1 MMKAYKR
8 SVCPY
13 DCPDACSLL
22 VEVEDGR
29 ALRVTGEPQ
38 HPITQGKLCP
48 KMRDYPAT
56 VYSPERVL
64 TPLLR
69 TGAKGSG
76 TFTPIS
82 WEEAIARIA
91 EQWRGLVAQYGGE
104 AILPFSYAGT
114 MGVVQRNAGHAFFHR
129 LGASQ
134 LERTLCSP
142 AKDYGWR
149 AIMGGAKG
157 MRVQETAHSDLIV
170 IWGANAAATSV
181 HFLHFVQKAKKKGAK
196 VWLIDTYETPTAAVA
211 DRVIRLQPGSDA
223 ALALGL
229 VRLFDEA
236 GLTDEAF
243 LENYVQG
250 YEKLRQKVLPDYT
263 PDKVA
268 ALTGVTPQEQLE
280 LAQALGRAKA
290 PLIRMGS
297 GMTRYGNGA
306 MTIRAI
312 LCVPA
317 WLGAWRHLGGG
328 AYGDLSTGAAID
340 KDVVLR
346 PDLLNP
352 ATRSININQLGDA
365 LTQAEPPVR
374 SLYVYHCNP
383 AAVVADQNKVL
394 AGLRRDDLFTVVH
407 ERFLTDTALFAD
419 IVLPAT
425 TSLEQDDLFTCY
437 GHYFVQRS
445 PAAIAPVGEAKS
457 NWDVF
462 RLLAE
467 AMGFAGLYEKTAA
480 QMVDAVLDRPTP
492 WLEAAGVEK
501 IRQGDFVELPVAADY
516 KLQYLTPSG
525 KIEVWNPL
533 EQEPLPRWL
542 PPHGGEGDLW
552 LMTAP
557 SLYGL
562 NSSFREQPRLMQLRG
577 AMSLLMHPADAAKRK
592 LQDGALVEVWNARG
606 RVLFTLAVTEKAQP
620 GVVVA
625 EGVWK
630 LADAAGANTVNALTS
645 QRLTD
650 RAAGST
656 FYDTR
661 VFVRQG
667 P

>member
-1 MMKAYKR
+1 MKEYKR

-22 VEVEDGR
+22 VEVENGQ
-29 ALRVTGEPQ
+29 ALCVTGEPQ

-56 VYSPERVL
+56 VYSPERIL

-76 TFTPIS
+76 QFTPIS
-82 WEEAIARIA
+82 WGAAIARIA
-91 EQWRGLVAQYGGE
+91 ENWRSLLEQYGGE

-149 AIMGGAKG
+149 AIMGGTKG

-181 HFLHFVQKAKKKGAK
+181 HFLHFVQKAKRNGAK

-229 VRLFDEA
+229 VRLLDEE
-236 GLTDEAF
+236 GLTDELF
-243 LENYVQG
+243 LEHHVQG
-250 YEKLRQKVLPDYT
+250 YEKLRQEVLPDYT

-280 LAQALGRAKA
+280 LAQALGQAKA

-317 WLGAWRHLGGG
+317 WLGAWQHLGGG
-328 AYGDLSTGAAID
+328 AYGDLSTGAAVD

-365 LTQAEPPVR
+365 LTQVEPPIR

-445 PAAIAPVGEAKS
+445 PAAIAPVGEARS

-480 QMVDAVLDRPTP
+480 EMVEAVLDRPTS

-501 IRQGDFVELPVAADY
+501 IRQGEFVELPVAVDY
-516 KLQYLTPSG
+516 KLQYLTPSK

-533 EQEPLPRWL
+533 EKEPLPRWL

-592 LQDGALVEVWNARG
+592 LQDGTLVEAWNERG
-606 RVLFTLAVTEKAQP
+606 QVLFTLVVTEKAQP

-667 P
+667 M

>member
-1 MMKAYKR
+1 MKEYKR

-22 VEVEDGR
+22 VEVENGQ
-29 ALRVTGEPQ
+29 ALCVTGEPQ

-56 VYSPERVL
+56 VYSPERIL

-76 TFTPIS
+76 QFTPIS
-82 WEEAIARIA
+82 WGAAIERIA
-91 EQWRGLVAQYGGE
+91 ENWRSLLEQYGGE

-149 AIMGGAKG
+149 AIMGGTKG

-181 HFLHFVQKAKKKGAK
+181 HFLHFVQKAKRNGAK

-223 ALALGL
+223 ALALGV
-229 VRLFDEA
+229 VRLLDEE
-236 GLTDEAF
+236 GLTDELF
-243 LENYVQG
+243 LEHHVQG
-250 YEKLRQKVLPDYT
+250 YEKLRQEVLPDYT

-280 LAQALGRAKA
+280 LAQALGQAKA

-317 WLGAWRHLGGG
+317 WLGAWQHLGGG
-328 AYGDLSTGAAID
+328 AYGDLSTGAAVD

-365 LTQAEPPVR
+365 LTQVEPPIR

-445 PAAIAPVGEAKS
+445 PAAIAPVGEARS

-480 QMVDAVLDRPTP
+480 EMVEAVLDRPTS

-501 IRQGDFVELPVAADY
+501 IRQGEFVELPVAVDY
-516 KLQYLTPSG
+516 KLQYLTPSK

-533 EQEPLPRWL
+533 EKEPLPRWL

-592 LQDGALVEVWNARG
+592 LQDGTLVEAWNERGQVLFALV
-606 RVLFTLAVTEKAQP
+606 VTEKAQP

-667 P
+667 M

>member
-1 MMKAYKR
+1 M
-8 SVCPY
+8 
-13 DCPDACSLL
+13 
-22 VEVEDGR
+22 
-29 ALRVTGEPQ
+29 
-38 HPITQGKLCP
+38 
-48 KMRDYPAT
+48 
-56 VYSPERVL
+56 
-64 TPLLR
+64 
-69 TGAKGSG
+69 
-76 TFTPIS
+76 
-82 WEEAIARIA
+82 
-91 EQWRGLVAQYGGE
+91 
-104 AILPFSYAGT
+104 
-114 MGVVQRNAGHAFFHR
+114 VQRNAGHAFFHR

-149 AIMGGAKG
+149 AIMGGTKG
-157 MRVQETAHSDLIV
+157 MRVQETVYSDLIV

-196 VWLIDTYETPTAAVA
+196 VWLVDTYETPTAAVA

-229 VRLFDEA
+229 VRLIDEA
-236 GLTDEAF
+236 GFADEAF
-243 LENYVQG
+243 LERHVQG
-250 YEKLRQKVLPDYT
+250 YEKLRQEVLMDYT

-280 LAQALGRAKA
+280 LAQALGQAKA
-290 PLIRMGS
+290 PFIRMGS

-317 WLGAWRHLGGG
+317 WLGAWQHLGGG
-328 AYGDLSTGAAID
+328 AYGDLSTGAAVD

-365 LTQAEPPVR
+365 LTKATPPVR

-419 IVLPAT
+419 VVLPAT

-437 GHYFVQRS
+437 GNYFVQRS

-480 QMVDAVLDRPTP
+480 QMVDAVLDRATP

-501 IRQGDFVELPVAADY
+501 IRQGEFAELPLETDY
-516 KLQYLTPSG
+516 KLQYLTPSR

-533 EQEPLPRWL
+533 EKEELPRWL
-542 PPHGGEGDLW
+542 PPYGGEGDLW

-562 NSSFREQPRLMQLRG
+562 NSSFREQPRLRQLRG

-592 LQDGALVEVWNARG
+592 LQDGALVEVWNELG
-606 RVLFTLAVTEKAQP
+606 QVLFTLAVTEKAQP

>member
-1 MMKAYKR
+1 MKEYKR

-22 VEVEDGR
+22 VEVENGQ
-29 ALRVTGEPQ
+29 ALCVTGEPQ

-56 VYSPERVL
+56 VYSPERIL

-69 TGAKGSG
+69 TGAKGNG
-76 TFTPIS
+76 QFTPIS
-82 WEEAIARIA
+82 WGAAIERIA
-91 EQWRGLVAQYGGE
+91 ENWRSLLEQYGGE

-149 AIMGGAKG
+149 AIMGGTKG

-181 HFLHFVQKAKKKGAK
+181 HFLHFVQKAKRNGAK

-229 VRLFDEA
+229 VRLLDEE
-236 GLTDEAF
+236 GLTDELF
-243 LENYVQG
+243 LEHHVQG
-250 YEKLRQKVLPDYT
+250 YEKLRQEVLPDYT

-280 LAQALGRAKA
+280 LAQALGQAKA

-317 WLGAWRHLGGG
+317 WLGAWQHLGGG
-328 AYGDLSTGAAID
+328 AYGDLSTGAAVD

-365 LTQAEPPVR
+365 LTQVEPPIR

-445 PAAIAPVGEAKS
+445 PAAIAPVGEARS

-480 QMVDAVLDRPTP
+480 EMVEAVLDRPTS

-501 IRQGDFVELPVAADY
+501 IRQGEFVELPVAVDY
-516 KLQYLTPSG
+516 KLQYLTPSK

-533 EQEPLPRWL
+533 EKEPLPRWL

-592 LQDGALVEVWNARG
+592 LQDGTLVEAWNERGQVLFALV
-606 RVLFTLAVTEKAQP
+606 VTEKAQP

-667 P
+667 M

>member
-1 MMKAYKR
+1 MKAYKR

-22 VEVEDGR
+22 VEVENGR
-29 ALRVTGEPQ
+29 ALQVTGEPQ

-56 VYSPERVL
+56 VYSPERIL

-76 TFTPIS
+76 EFAPIS

-91 EQWRGLVAQYGGE
+91 AQWRSIVGQCGGE

-149 AIMGGAKG
+149 AIMGGTKG
-157 MRVQETAHSDLIV
+157 MRVQETVYSDLIV

-196 VWLIDTYETPTAAVA
+196 VWLVDTYETPTAAVA

-229 VRLFDEA
+229 VRLIDEA
-236 GLTDEAF
+236 GFADEAF
-243 LENYVQG
+243 LERHVQG
-250 YEKLRQKVLPDYT
+250 YEKLRQEVLMDYT

-280 LAQALGRAKA
+280 LAQALGQAKA
-290 PLIRMGS
+290 PFIRMGS

-317 WLGAWRHLGGG
+317 WLGAWQHLGGG
-328 AYGDLSTGAAID
+328 AYGDLSTGAAVD

-365 LTQAEPPVR
+365 LTKATPPVR

-419 IVLPAT
+419 VVLPAT

-437 GHYFVQRS
+437 GNYFVQRS

-480 QMVDAVLDRPTP
+480 QMVDAVLDRATP

-501 IRQGDFVELPVAADY
+501 IRQGEFAELPLETDY
-516 KLQYLTPSG
+516 KLQYLTPSR

-533 EQEPLPRWL
+533 EKEELPRWL
-542 PPHGGEGDLW
+542 PPYGGEGDLW

-562 NSSFREQPRLMQLRG
+562 NSSFREQPRLRQLRG

-592 LQDGALVEVWNARG
+592 LQDGALVEVWNELG
-606 RVLFTLAVTEKAQP
+606 QVLFTLAVTEKAQP

>member
-1 MMKAYKR
+1 MKEYKR

-22 VEVEDGR
+22 VEVENGQ
-29 ALRVTGEPQ
+29 ALCVTGEPQ

-56 VYSPERVL
+56 VYSPERIL

-76 TFTPIS
+76 QFTPIS
-82 WEEAIARIA
+82 WGAAIERIA
-91 EQWRGLVAQYGGE
+91 ENWRSLLEQYGGE

-149 AIMGGAKG
+149 AIMGGTKG

-181 HFLHFVQKAKKKGAK
+181 HFLHFVQKAKRNGAK

-223 ALALGL
+223 ALALGV
-229 VRLFDEA
+229 VRLLDEE
-236 GLTDEAF
+236 GLTDELF
-243 LENYVQG
+243 LEHHVQG
-250 YEKLRQKVLPDYT
+250 YEKLRQEVLPDYT

-280 LAQALGRAKA
+280 LAQALGQAKA

-317 WLGAWRHLGGG
+317 WLGAWQHLGGG
-328 AYGDLSTGAAID
+328 AYGDLSTGAAVD

-365 LTQAEPPVR
+365 LTQVEPPIR

-445 PAAIAPVGEAKS
+445 PAAIAPVGEARS

-480 QMVDAVLDRPTP
+480 EMVEAVLDRPTS
-492 WLEAAGVEK
+492 WLKAAGVEK
-501 IRQGDFVELPVAADY
+501 IRQGEFVELPVAVDY
-516 KLQYLTPSG
+516 KLQYLTPSK

-533 EQEPLPRWL
+533 EKEPLPRWL

-592 LQDGALVEVWNARG
+592 LQDGTLVEAWNERG
-606 RVLFTLAVTEKAQP
+606 QVLFTLVVTEKAQP

-667 P
+667 M

>member
-1 MMKAYKR
+1 MMQAYKR

-22 VEVEDGR
+22 VKVENGR
-29 ALRVTGEPQ
+29 AIEVVGEPQ
-38 HPITQGKLCP
+38 HPITQGKLCF

-56 VYSPERVL
+56 VYSPERIL
-64 TPLLR
+64 TPLRR

-76 TFTPIS
+76 AFTPIS
-82 WEEAIARIA
+82 WEEAIASIA

-149 AIMGGAKG
+149 AIMGGTKG

-181 HFLHFVQKAKKKGAK
+181 HFLHFVQQAKKKGAK

-229 VRLFDEA
+229 VRLLDEE
-236 GLTDEAF
+236 GLSDEAF
-243 LENYVQG
+243 LEEHVQG
-250 YEKLRQKVLPDYT
+250 YEKLRQETLPDYT
-263 PDKVA
+263 AEKVA

-328 AYGDLSTGAAID
+328 AYGDLSTGAAVD

-365 LTQAEPPVR
+365 LTKMEPPVR

-445 PAAIAPVGEAKS
+445 PAAIDPVGEAKS

-467 AMGFAGLYEKTAA
+467 AMGFADLYEKTAV
-480 QMVDAVLDRPTP
+480 QMVDAVLERPTP

-501 IRQGDFVELPVAADY
+501 IRQGEFTELPLPAEY
-516 KLQYLTPSG
+516 KLQYFTPSG

-542 PPHGGEGDLW
+542 PPHSDEGDLW

-557 SLYGL
+557 SVYGL
-562 NSSFREQPRLMQLRG
+562 NSSFSEQPRLMQLRG
-577 AMSLLMHPADAAKRK
+577 KMSLLMHPADAAKRK
-592 LQDGALVEVWNARG
+592 LQDGMLVEAWNERG
-606 RVLFTLAVTEKAQP
+606 KVLFTLAVTDKAQP

-630 LADAAGANTVNALTS
+630 LADAPGSNTVNALTS

-656 FYDTR
+656 FYDTK

-667 P
+667 M

>member
-1 MMKAYKR
+1 MKEYKR

-22 VEVEDGR
+22 VEVENGQ
-29 ALRVTGEPQ
+29 ALCVTGEPQ

-56 VYSPERVL
+56 VYSPERIL

-76 TFTPIS
+76 QFTPIS
-82 WEEAIARIA
+82 WGAAIERIA
-91 EQWRGLVAQYGGE
+91 ENWRSLLEQYGGE

-149 AIMGGAKG
+149 AIMGGTKG

-181 HFLHFVQKAKKKGAK
+181 HFLHFVQKAKRNGAK

-223 ALALGL
+223 ALALGV
-229 VRLFDEA
+229 VRLLDEE
-236 GLTDEAF
+236 GLTDELF
-243 LENYVQG
+243 LEHHVQG
-250 YEKLRQKVLPDYT
+250 YEKLRQEVLPDYT

-280 LAQALGRAKA
+280 LAQALGQAKA

-317 WLGAWRHLGGG
+317 WLGAWQHLGGG
-328 AYGDLSTGAAID
+328 AYGDLSTGAAVD

-365 LTQAEPPVR
+365 LTQVEPPIR

-445 PAAIAPVGEAKS
+445 PAAIAPVGEARS

-480 QMVDAVLDRPTP
+480 EMVEAVLDRPTS

-501 IRQGDFVELPVAADY
+501 IRQGEFVELPVAVDY
-516 KLQYLTPSG
+516 KLQYLTPSK

-533 EQEPLPRWL
+533 EKEPLPRWL

-592 LQDGALVEVWNARG
+592 LQDGTLVEAWNERG
-606 RVLFTLAVTEKAQP
+606 QVLFTLVVTEKAQP

-667 P
+667 M

>member
-1 MMKAYKR
+1 MMQEYKR

-22 VEVEDGR
+22 VKVENGR
-29 ALRVTGEPQ
+29 AIEVVGEPQ

-56 VYSPERVL
+56 VYSPERIL
-64 TPLLR
+64 TPLRR

-76 TFTPIS
+76 AFTPIS
-82 WEEAIARIA
+82 WEEAIASIA

-149 AIMGGAKG
+149 AIMGGTKG

-181 HFLHFVQKAKKKGAK
+181 HFLHFVQQAKKKGAK

-229 VRLFDEA
+229 VRLLDEE
-236 GLTDEAF
+236 GLSDEAF
-243 LENYVQG
+243 LEEHVQG
-250 YEKLRQKVLPDYT
+250 YEKLRQETLPDYT
-263 PDKVA
+263 AEKVA

-328 AYGDLSTGAAID
+328 AYGDLSTGAAVD

-365 LTQAEPPVR
+365 LTKMEPPVR

-445 PAAIAPVGEAKS
+445 PAAIDPVGEAKS

-467 AMGFAGLYEKTAA
+467 AMGFADLYEKTAV
-480 QMVDAVLDRPTP
+480 QMVDAVLERPTP

-501 IRQGDFVELPVAADY
+501 IRQGEFAELPLPAEY
-516 KLQYLTPSG
+516 KLQYFTPSG

-542 PPHGGEGDLW
+542 PPYSDEGDLW

-557 SLYGL
+557 SVYGL

-577 AMSLLMHPADAAKRK
+577 KMSLLMHPADAAKRK
-592 LQDGALVEVWNARG
+592 LQDGMLVEAWNERG
-606 RVLFTLAVTEKAQP
+606 KVLFTLAVTDKAQP

-630 LADAAGANTVNALTS
+630 LADAPGSNTVNALTS

-656 FYDTR
+656 FYDTK

-667 P
+667 M

>member
-1 MMKAYKR
+1 MMQEYKR

-22 VEVEDGR
+22 VKVENGR
-29 ALRVTGEPQ
+29 AIEVVGEPQ

-56 VYSPERVL
+56 VYSPERIL
-64 TPLLR
+64 TPLRR

-76 TFTPIS
+76 AFTPIS
-82 WEEAIARIA
+82 WEEAIASIA

-114 MGVVQRNAGHAFFHR
+114 MGVVQRNAEHAFFHR

-149 AIMGGAKG
+149 AIMGGTKG
-157 MRVQETAHSDLIV
+157 MRVQETVHSDLIV

-181 HFLHFVQKAKKKGAK
+181 HFLHFVQQAKKKGAK

-229 VRLFDEA
+229 VRLLDEE
-236 GLTDEAF
+236 GLSDEAF
-243 LENYVQG
+243 LEEHVQG
-250 YEKLRQKVLPDYT
+250 YEKLRQETLPDYT
-263 PDKVA
+263 AEKVA

-312 LCVPA
+312 LCVPV

-606 RVLFTLAVTEKAQP
+606 RVLFTLAVTEKAQL

>member
-1 MMKAYKR
+1 MKEYKR

-22 VEVEDGR
+22 VEVENGQ
-29 ALRVTGEPQ
+29 ALCVTGEPQ

-56 VYSPERVL
+56 VYSPERIL

-76 TFTPIS
+76 QFTPIS
-82 WEEAIARIA
+82 WGAAIERIA
-91 EQWRGLVAQYGGE
+91 ENWRSLLEQYGGE

-149 AIMGGAKG
+149 AIMGGTKG

-181 HFLHFVQKAKKKGAK
+181 HFLHFVQKAKRNGAK

-229 VRLFDEA
+229 VRLLDEE
-236 GLTDEAF
+236 GLTDELF
-243 LENYVQG
+243 LEHHVQG
-250 YEKLRQKVLPDYT
+250 YEKLRQEVLPDYT

-280 LAQALGRAKA
+280 LAQALGQAKA

-317 WLGAWRHLGGG
+317 WLGAWQHLGGG
-328 AYGDLSTGAAID
+328 AYGDLSTGAAVD

-365 LTQAEPPVR
+365 LTQVEPPIR

-445 PAAIAPVGEAKS
+445 PAAIAPVGEARS

-480 QMVDAVLDRPTP
+480 EMVEAVLDRPTS

-501 IRQGDFVELPVAADY
+501 IRQGEFVELPVAVDY
-516 KLQYLTPSG
+516 KLQYLTPSK

-533 EQEPLPRWL
+533 EKEPLPRWL

-592 LQDGALVEVWNARG
+592 LQDGTLVEAWNERG
-606 RVLFTLAVTEKAQP
+606 QVLFTLVVTEKAQP

-667 P
+667 M

>member
-1 MMKAYKR
+1 MKEYKR

-22 VEVEDGR
+22 VEVENGQ
-29 ALRVTGEPQ
+29 ALCVTGEPQ

-56 VYSPERVL
+56 VYSPERIL

-76 TFTPIS
+76 QFTPIS
-82 WEEAIARIA
+82 WGAAIERIA
-91 EQWRGLVAQYGGE
+91 ENWRSLLEQYGGE

-149 AIMGGAKG
+149 AIMGGTKG

-181 HFLHFVQKAKKKGAK
+181 HFLHFVQKAKRNGAK

-229 VRLFDEA
+229 VRLLDEE
-236 GLTDEAF
+236 GLTDELF
-243 LENYVQG
+243 LEHHVQG
-250 YEKLRQKVLPDYT
+250 YEKLRQEVLPDYT

-268 ALTGVTPQEQLE
+268 ALTGVTPLEQLE
-280 LAQALGRAKA
+280 LAQALGQAKA

-317 WLGAWRHLGGG
+317 WLGAWQHLGGG
-328 AYGDLSTGAAID
+328 AYGDLSTGAAVD

-365 LTQAEPPVR
+365 LTQVEPPIR

-445 PAAIAPVGEAKS
+445 PAAIAPVGEARS

-480 QMVDAVLDRPTP
+480 EMVEAVLDRPTS

-501 IRQGDFVELPVAADY
+501 IRQGEFVELPVAVDY
-516 KLQYLTPSG
+516 KLQYLTPSK

-533 EQEPLPRWL
+533 EKEPLPRWL

-592 LQDGALVEVWNARG
+592 LQDGTLVEAWNERG
-606 RVLFTLAVTEKAQP
+606 QVLFTLVVTEKAQP

-667 P
+667 M

>member
-1 MMKAYKR
+1 MKEYKR

-22 VEVEDGR
+22 VEVENGQ
-29 ALRVTGEPQ
+29 ALCVTGEPQ

-56 VYSPERVL
+56 VYSPERIL

-76 TFTPIS
+76 QFTPIS
-82 WEEAIARIA
+82 WGAAIERIA
-91 EQWRGLVAQYGGE
+91 ENWRSLLEQYGGE

-149 AIMGGAKG
+149 AIMGGTKG

-181 HFLHFVQKAKKKGAK
+181 HFLHFVQKAKRNGAK

-229 VRLFDEA
+229 VRLLDEE
-236 GLTDEAF
+236 GLTDELF
-243 LENYVQG
+243 LEHHVQG
-250 YEKLRQKVLPDYT
+250 YEKLRQEVLPDYT

-280 LAQALGRAKA
+280 LAQALGQAKA

-317 WLGAWRHLGGG
+317 WLGAWQHLGGG
-328 AYGDLSTGAAID
+328 AYGDLSTGAAVD

-365 LTQAEPPVR
+365 LTQVEPPIR

-445 PAAIAPVGEAKS
+445 PAAIAPVGEARS

-480 QMVDAVLDRPTP
+480 EMVEAVLDRPTS

-501 IRQGDFVELPVAADY
+501 IRQGEFVELPVAVDY
-516 KLQYLTPSG
+516 KLQYLTPSK

-533 EQEPLPRWL
+533 EKEPLPRWL

-592 LQDGALVEVWNARG
+592 LQDGTLVEAWNERGQVLFALV
-606 RVLFTLAVTEKAQP
+606 VTEKAQP

-667 P
+667 M